1 MKKILFL
8 SICLLL
14 FSGCQ
19 AEYNLN
25 IGNYLYSTNNVSDAI
40 LNWTIASTIMPENST
55 VNLNLAQAYDK
66 KGKLYPLPEDM
77 TDGDLSEMI
86 KKSIVEN
93 HDCLF
98 EFLQKTSKE
107 VEILSDILY

>member
-1 MKKILFL
+1 MIVNGPDTGEQTQFEHKF
-8 SICLLL
+8 
-14 FSGCQ
+14 G
-19 AEYNLN
+19 
-25 IGNYLYSTNNVSDAI
+25 G
-40 LNWTIASTIMPENST
+40 TIA
-55 VNLNLAQAYDK
+55 VFYGVDGWAYDK

-98 EFLQKTSKE
+98 EFLQKTS
-107 VEILSDILY
+107 VIYNLV

>member
-1 MKKILFL
+1 MIVNGPDTGEQTQFEHKF
-8 SICLLL
+8 
-14 FSGCQ
+14 G
-19 AEYNLN
+19 
-25 IGNYLYSTNNVSDAI
+25 G
-40 LNWTIASTIMPENST
+40 TIA
-55 VNLNLAQAYDK
+55 VFYGVDGWAYDK

-86 KKSIVEN
+86 KKSILEN

>member
-1 MKKILFL
+1 MIVNGPDTGEQTQFEHKF
-8 SICLLL
+8 
-14 FSGCQ
+14 G
-19 AEYNLN
+19 
-25 IGNYLYSTNNVSDAI
+25 G
-40 LNWTIASTIMPENST
+40 TIA
-55 VNLNLAQAYDK
+55 VFYGVDGWAYDK